1 MSKGVDSGDYT
12 WPPGSET
19 GGALV
24 DVPQQY
30 DTRTPSQRHDLRIAS
45 LEQQVAELTAMV
57 RKLLDD
63 GK

>member
-1 MSKGVDSGDYT
+1 MTTHADSGDYT
-12 WPPGSET
+12 WPLES

-24 DVPQQY
+24 DVPQRY
-30 DTRTPSQRHDLRIAS
+30 DTRTPSQRHDLRIAV
-45 LEQQVAELTAMV
+45 LEQQVAELTEMV